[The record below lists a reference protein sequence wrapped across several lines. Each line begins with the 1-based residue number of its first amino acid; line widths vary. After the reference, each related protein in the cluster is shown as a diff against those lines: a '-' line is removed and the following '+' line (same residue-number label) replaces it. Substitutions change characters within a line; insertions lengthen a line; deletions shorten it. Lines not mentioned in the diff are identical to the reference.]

1 MSKDNGGPAFPSTPM
16 TETEL
21 SYGRDMGRSTT
32 QVCNAGMSMRD
43 YFAGLAMQG
52 LVSFGG
58 WNAEYVMQDPEQR
71 AADSVSEAAY
81 KYADAMLEERKK

>member
-1 MSKDNGGPAFPSTPM
+1 MSKDNGGPAFPSAPM

-43 YFAGLAMQG
+43 YFA
-52 LVSFGG
+52 
-58 WNAEYVMQDPEQR
+58 
-71 AADSVSEAAY
+71 AAVLMGIHANPKWETESNTDNDDIVYCYAI
-81 KYADAMLEERKK
+81 ADAMVEERRK